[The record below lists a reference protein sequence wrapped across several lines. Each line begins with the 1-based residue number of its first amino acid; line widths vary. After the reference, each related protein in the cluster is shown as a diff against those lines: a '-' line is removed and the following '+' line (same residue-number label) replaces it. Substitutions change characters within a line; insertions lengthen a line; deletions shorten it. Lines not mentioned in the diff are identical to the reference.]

1 MIEQNN
7 IIRLS
12 YDDFDKLEQIK
23 QNIYRDKKNRILEVI
38 EILQDFKIVKL
49 KEVLK

>member
-1 MIEQNN
+1 MITEN

-12 YDDFDKLEQIK
+12 YADFDKLEQIK
-23 QNIYRDKKNRILEVI
+23 QNIYKDNKNRILEVL
-38 EILQDFKIVKL
+38 EVLEDFKIVKL